1 MKMPAP
7 ILIVLAIVSFAVLA
21 IGVNACSR
29 AVFPEVP
36 GVPKFSVADVE
47 TAEENGVLIV
57 TVSLSRSYSVDCQV
71 SYQTSDDSDAD
82 FPATAG
88 TDYTAVSGTLSFPS
102 GTTSRTVSVT
112 ILDDSE
118 DEGDEETFLFQIF
131 GATAGAAVKDAEAV
145 CTINDATDIVA
156 LYSVALSSATP
167 APVNEGATGELTE
180 IAFTVSLDRAILDI
194 GTVNYTI
201 TDGTAEDGS
210 DFRGS
215 SGTLTFQPGD
225 VSEDLVVLIN
235 GDDVPEGNETFTVTI
250 SVPLPSIITDIG
262 TASVIATITDDD
274 GAAQPTT
281 LYVDTP
287 AMLESGN
294 VLTFTVTA
302 DSAPAADVE
311 FTYETTGGTADTGGA
326 DYSPVTSPTTVT
338 ILAGTTSITFTLTL
352 VDDNDLETNETVEVT
367 LTETTGTHVFPGLP
381 LGTPLVVTGTILN
394 DDEPYVGVTGGGI
407 MEPSTTG
414 ATRELQIAIDLVDA
428 AGAPTTWTDT
438 VMVDWDTG
446 DGDARAIDNDYTTES
461 GTAVFYPGETTK
473 YFTITVKSD
482 REWEPNESF
491 TVTLSNN
498 DGNPNSGILPAMT
511 TADCVIVDDEPGFDF
526 DGDDRMDLALV
537 APKYDEGA
545 TDDVGRVYIFY
556 GQISGDLDGAA
567 ALGSADGPD
576 VIISGDDADDRLS
589 KVTAGDFNGDGLDD
603 LAVSSPYVAGGAP
616 AGSGMVF
623 IYFGNTPDG
632 SGNKQIGQANAS
644 DTHVALDTGSSAD
657 VVIRHE
663 DFAGQLGLGSDIVC
677 PGDINGDGYEDLV
690 IADERYDS
698 DTMADPP
705 NIGRVYIF
713 YGGPDFVGSKI
724 ASDADVT
731 IIGDTTDNTYFG
743 ISVGRAGDVNGDGLA
758 DVLAGAWL
766 YDGAAYIP
774 PPTST
779 DDIYYGAG
787 YLFYGDR
794 DLPGSM
800 GVNGTLG
807 DDDQPAVRIVG
818 PNTADLL
825 GRHVTGVGDVN
836 NDGFDDF
843 SVSSYWAPYSGTSQL
858 WDFTG
863 IIYLFYGSATLGS
876 TNPTPGLYDDLAGAT
891 PASVTFES
899 DAFINTSTNVVG
911 EGMGYAVSK
920 IGDYDGDD
928 IDDLAISAVG
938 WSRAD
943 APPTNT
949 EVSAPS
955 GSSNVPPGR
964 GRVYIIKG
972 GTTNFPA
979 TVANYGTSNVS
990 NTTSVQTVSY
1000 VILEGDDDAVTA
1012 ANGREEMG
1020 KFISGVGD
1028 LDGDG
1033 TMDIAIS
1040 STFTALDS
1048 STDESTGQVYLLL
1061 GNSAQPS
1068 PVDLNVAHTQFSSYV
1083 WTVAAARVGQG
1094 TGTDPEEYE
1103 TGDLFGNCIAK

>member
-1 MKMPAP
+1 
-7 ILIVLAIVSFAVLA
+7 
-21 IGVNACSR
+21 
-29 AVFPEVP
+29 
-36 GVPKFSVADVE
+36 
-47 TAEENGVLIV
+47 
-57 TVSLSRSYSVDCQV
+57 
-71 SYQTSDDSDAD
+71 
-82 FPATAG
+82 
-88 TDYTAVSGTLSFPS
+88 
-102 GTTSRTVSVT
+102 
-112 ILDDSE
+112 
-118 DEGDEETFLFQIF
+118 
-131 GATAGAAVKDAEAV
+131 
-145 CTINDATDIVA
+145 
-156 LYSVALSSATP
+156 
-167 APVNEGATGELTE
+167 
-180 IAFTVSLDRAILDI
+180 
-194 GTVNYTI
+194 
-201 TDGTAEDGS
+201 
-210 DFRGS
+210 
-215 SGTLTFQPGD
+215 
-225 VSEDLVVLIN
+225 
-235 GDDVPEGNETFTVTI
+235 
-250 SVPLPSIITDIG
+250 
-262 TASVIATITDDD
+262 
-274 GAAQPTT
+274 
-281 LYVDTP
+281 
-287 AMLESGN
+287 
-294 VLTFTVTA
+294 
-302 DSAPAADVE
+302 
-311 FTYETTGGTADTGGA
+311 
-326 DYSPVTSPTTVT
+326 
-338 ILAGTTSITFTLTL
+338 
-352 VDDNDLETNETVEVT
+352 
-367 LTETTGTHVFPGLP
+367 
-381 LGTPLVVTGTILN
+381 
-394 DDEPYVGVTGGGI
+394 
-407 MEPSTTG
+407 
-414 ATRELQIAIDLVDA
+414 
-428 AGAPTTWTDT
+428 
-438 VMVDWDTG
+438 
-446 DGDARAIDNDYTTES
+446 
-461 GTAVFYPGETTK
+461 
-473 YFTITVKSD
+473 
-482 REWEPNESF
+482 
-491 TVTLSNN
+491 
-498 DGNPNSGILPAMT
+498 MT